1 MTPKTSQTL
10 VATLG
15 GQPQIITFT
24 LDLLLEREES
34 IDQVVIVYM
43 ASKARYNQANRL
55 VAGEFNGDRYRGTPC
70 HFRSI
75 PIRLG
80 RHNLADARTPQEVDA
95 VWKTF
100 YQLFSDLKAQG
111 ERIHL
116 SLTGGRR
123 IMSLLAFSVAMLR
136 FDSADRAWHLH
147 TPDEVVQEA
156 YEGAMMHVPPQ
167 AGIQLI
173 EVPIVPWGTYFPGV
187 RSLLGLSPQDV
198 RSAHLGWLD
207 ETDRARCR
215 CVWETI
221 TPRQQDT
228 LRVLAQGLNREK
240 AAAQLCI
247 AVTTLDSHK
256 TEILRACRM
265 AWDTDVQLDIYFLRQ
280 KFGPFLARIGE
291 VRRKE

>member
-1 MTPKTSQTL
+1 MFSKSL
-10 VATLG
+10 VAPLG
-15 GQPQIITFT
+15 GQPQIVTFT
-24 LDLLLEREES
+24 LDLLLARGEE

-43 ASKARYNQANRL
+43 ASEDRYEQANRL
-55 VAGEFNGDRYRGTPC
+55 LAGEFAGDRYGGRAC

-80 RHNLADARTPQEVDA
+80 DQRLADARTPQEVDA

-123 IMSLLAFSVAMLR
+123 IMALLAFSVAMLH

-147 TPDEVVQEA
+147 TPDDVTRQA
-156 YEGAMMHVPPQ
+156 YEGALMHAPPQ
-167 AGIQLI
+167 AGVHLI
-173 EVPIVPWGTYFPGV
+173 EAPLVPWGTYFPGV
-187 RSLLGLSPQDV
+187 RALLGFSPEEV
-198 RSAHLGWLD
+198 RAAHQGWLD
-207 ETDRARCR
+207 DTDRTRCR
-215 CVWETI
+215 RVWEAI
-221 TPRQQDT
+221 TERQRDA
-228 LRVLAQGLNREK
+228 LRALAQGMSREE
-240 AAAQLCI
+240 AAARLCV

-256 TEILRACRM
+256 TEILRACRR

-280 KFGPFLARIGE
+280 KFAPFLAGIGE
-291 VRRKE
+291 IRRG